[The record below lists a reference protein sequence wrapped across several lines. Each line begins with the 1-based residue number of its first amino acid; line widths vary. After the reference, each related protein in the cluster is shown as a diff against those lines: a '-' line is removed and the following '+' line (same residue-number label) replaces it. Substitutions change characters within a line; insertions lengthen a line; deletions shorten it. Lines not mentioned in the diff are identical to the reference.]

1 MNAIGKTTEDVRPVR
16 IAAEQLEGLL
26 GVPKGAHGLVIFAHG
41 SGSGRLSPRN
51 NQVAAGL
58 REAGLATLLLDLL
71 RPEEEADR
79 RNVFDIDLLAARLVS
94 ATRWALSKPE
104 LAALRIGFFGASTGA
119 AAALVAAARLRNDV
133 AAVVSRGGRPD
144 LAGAALDRVEAPTLL
159 LVGGADAPVI
169 PLNRSAYDRL
179 HAAKELIIVPGA
191 GHLFEEPGTLDSV
204 LEHAKEWFLRF
215 LAKAQSSYSASYS
228 GGDFQNRADAGRKL
242 ARALLHLKHER
253 PVVLALPRGGVPVG
267 FQVAQELGAPLDV
280 ALVRKIGAPGQPE
293 LGLGA
298 VVDGEDP
305 QVVLNHDLVELVRP
319 SRRYLEDEEKRQLA
333 EIERRRAVYRPGRA
347 PIPLQGRTVIVVD
360 DGIATGGT
368 MKAVLQ
374 ALANVGAKRVVLAVP
389 VAPSD
394 TLRELASL
402 VDEVVCL
409 MTPEPFYAVGSFYRD
424 FAQTTDEEVID
435 LLGRAAKVET

>member
-1 MNAIGKTTEDVRPVR
+1 MNALGKGSEDVRPVR
-16 IAAEQLEGLL
+16 IGAEQLEGLL
-26 GVPKGAHGLVIFAHG
+26 GVPNGAQGLVIFAHG

-71 RPEEEADR
+71 RPEEESDR
-79 RNVFDIDLLAARLVS
+79 RNVFDIGLLAARLVS

-119 AAALVAAARLRNDV
+119 AAALVAAARLPGDV

-144 LAGAALDRVEAPTLL
+144 LAGDALDAVEAPTLL
-159 LVGGADAPVI
+159 LVGGADVPVI
-169 PLNRSAYDRL
+169 PLNRAAYDRL
-179 HAAKELIIVPGA
+179 RSVKELTIVPGA

-204 LEHAKEWFLRF
+204 LEHAKKWFLRF
-215 LAKAQSSYSASYS
+215 LAKPQFTYS

-242 ARALLHLKHER
+242 ARALLHLKSER
-253 PVVLALPRGGVPVG
+253 PVVLALPRGGVPVA

-280 ALVRKIGAPGQPE
+280 VLVRKIGAPGQPE

-298 VVDGEDP
+298 VVDGEQP
-305 QVVLNHDLVELVRP
+305 QVVLNDELIELVRP
-319 SRRYLEDEEKRQLA
+319 SRRYLEGEEKRELA
-333 EIERRRAVYRPGRA
+333 EIERRRAIYRPGRA

-374 ALANVGAKRVVLAVP
+374 ALAHIGTRRVVLAVP

-394 TLRELASL
+394 TLRELARL
-402 VDEVVCL
+402 ADEVVCL
-409 MTPEPFYAVGSFYRD
+409 MTPQPFYAVGAFYRD
-424 FAQTTDEEVID
+424 FTQTTDEEVID
-435 LLGRAAKVET
+435 LLARAAKAHT

>member
-1 MNAIGKTTEDVRPVR
+1 MNPIGQGSDDVRPVR
-16 IAAEQLEGLL
+16 IGTEQLEGLL
-26 GVPKGAHGLVIFAHG
+26 GVPKEAQGLVIFAHG

-79 RNVFDIDLLAARLVS
+79 RNVFDIDLLAIRLAS

-104 LAALRIGFFGASTGA
+104 LAGLRIGFFGASTGA
-119 AAALVAAARLRNDV
+119 AAALVAAARLRSNV

-144 LAGAALDRVEAPTLL
+144 LAGEALDRVEAPTLL

-169 PLNRSAYDRL
+169 PLNRTAYDRL
-179 HAAKELIIVPGA
+179 RAVKELIIVPGA

-204 LEHAKEWFLRF
+204 VEHAKEWFLRF
-215 LAKAQSSYSASYS
+215 LGKAQSSYS

-242 ARALLHLKHER
+242 GRALLHLKHEK
-253 PVVLALPRGGVPVG
+253 PVILALPRGGVPVA

-280 ALVRKIGAPGQPE
+280 LLVRKIGAPGQPE

-298 VVDGEDP
+298 VVDGDNP
-305 QVVLNHDLVELVRP
+305 QIVLNDELIELVRP
-319 SRRYLEDEEKRQLA
+319 SRRYLESEEKRQLA

-368 MKAVLQ
+368 MKAGLQ
-374 ALANVGAKRVVLAVP
+374 ALAKVGTRRIVLAVP
-389 VAPSD
+389 VAPSE
-394 TLRELASL
+394 TLRELARL
-402 VDEVVCL
+402 VDEAVCL
-409 MTPEPFYAVGSFYRD
+409 MTPQPFYAVGVFYRD
-424 FAQTTDEEVID
+424 FTQTTDEEVID
-435 LLGRAAKVET
+435 LLGRAPKPDS